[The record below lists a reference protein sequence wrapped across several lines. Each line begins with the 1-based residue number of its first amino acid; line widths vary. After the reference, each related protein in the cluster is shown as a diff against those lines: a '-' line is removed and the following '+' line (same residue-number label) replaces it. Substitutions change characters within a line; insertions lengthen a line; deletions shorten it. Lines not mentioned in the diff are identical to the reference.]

1 MHPLVIDEQPVV
13 LRVDFQELG
22 LGLLRCIVVARCE
35 SEPVRYAIHVRVD
48 GDALRIAKCLA
59 HDDVGGFAAD
69 AGKRLQGV
77 DVVGDGSAEICKH
90 GLRACHDVFR
100 LRAKEP
106 ERVDDR
112 FDVFHAGVGHCFR
125 SSEAREKLRG
135 HFVYGGVRALCRK
148 NYRDGEREWVFV
160 IEGAFALAVI
170 FVEAAFYLCRSFS
183 FLGQVFAWHG
193 RILRTVV

>member
-13 LRVDFQELG
+13 LRVDFQEPG
-22 LGLLRCIVVARCE
+22 LSLLRRIVVARCE

-112 FDVFHAGVGHCFR
+112 FDVLYAGVGHCLR
-125 SSEAREKLRG
+125 GSEAREKLG
-135 HFVYGGVRALCRK
+135 SHLVHGGVCALCRK
-148 NYRDGEREWVFV
+148 NHRDGEGERVFMV
-160 IEGAFALAVI
+160 ERAFALAVV
-170 FVEAAFYLCRSFS
+170 FV
-183 FLGQVFAWHG
+183 
-193 RILRTVV
+193 

>member
-1 MHPLVIDEQPVV
+1 MVDEQPVA
-13 LRVDFQELG
+13 LRIDFQQLL
-22 LGLLRCIVVARCE
+22 LGLLRHVVVARRE
-35 SEPVRYAIHVRVD
+35 SEPVRYAKHVRVD
-48 GDALRIAKCLA
+48 GNALRVAKGLA
-59 HDDVGGFAAD
+59 HDDVGGLAAD

-77 DVVGDGSAEICKH
+77 DVVGDGSAEIRKH

-100 LRAKEP
+100 LRTEKS
-106 ERVDDR
+106 ERMNDR
-112 FDVFHAGVGHCFR
+112 FYVFHAGVGHCFR
-125 SSEAREKLRG
+125 GSEAREKLRG